1 MAKPCSMMAEVPLSL
16 IFLAGAGPLAA
27 LLAGIAIGSLLP
39 SLQRRALA
47 VPNHRSSHRVVT
59 PQGAGLGWVAST
71 VIVSLGF
78 LIWSG
83 HFEREWLFL
92 LGALVGLSFLGFVD
106 DINPLG
112 WRTKLML
119 QGLLAGMALLALPRI
134 EGAPGFQTMVLAV
147 TWLGF
152 IALINI
158 TNFVDGIDEMTV
170 AHGLPA
176 LGAAVL
182 LAGLGLL
189 SLTQGIT
196 VAAGMG
202 ALVGFWW
209 WNRHPA
215 RIFFG
220 DAGSL
225 PFGLLLGWSAALT
238 SLAGYPAAAL
248 LGIAYPVTDAGI
260 TLLRRWKAGAKL
272 TQPHRDHAF
281 QRAVDRGLPVRRVS
295 GIVLLASMI
304 TGTLAI
310 LSAVQTKPLISVV
323 CLVIGGIVVLI
334 PILVWLR
341 MPPVDRKAKA

>member
-1 MAKPCSMMAEVPLSL
+1 MSL

-92 LGALVGLSFLGFVD
+92 LGSLVGLSFLGFVD

-134 EGAPGFQTMVLAV
+134 EGASGFQIMVLAV

-196 VAAGMG
+196 AAAGMG

-281 QRAVDRGLPVRRVS
+281 QRAVDRGLSVRRVS

-341 MPPVDRKAKA
+341 MPPVDQKAKA

>member
-1 MAKPCSMMAEVPLSL
+1 MAEVPLSL

-71 VIVSLGF
+71 VIVSLAF

-196 VAAGMG
+196 AAAGMG

-281 QRAVDRGLPVRRVS
+281 QRAVDRGLPVRHVT
-295 GIVLLASMI
+295 GTVLLTSS
-304 TGTLAI
+304 TTSGLAI
-310 LSAVQTKPLISVV
+310 LSAIQGTPLTTLA
-323 CLVIGGIVVLI
+323 CLITGTLVVLLPVVTWLARS
-334 PILVWLR
+334 PIHCR
-341 MPPVDRKAKA
+341 REGQDRGPPG

>member
-1 MAKPCSMMAEVPLSL
+1 MMAEVPLSL
-16 IFLAGAGPLAA
+16 IFLAGAGPVAA

-39 SLQRRALA
+39 SLQRRAMA

-71 VIVSLGF
+71 VIVGLGF

-83 HFEREWLFL
+83 HFQREWLFL

-112 WRTKLML
+112 WRTKLVL
-119 QGLLAGMALLALPRI
+119 QGLMAGMALLALPRI
-134 EGAPGFQTMVLAV
+134 EGAPGFQILVLAV
-147 TWLGF
+147 IWLGL

-176 LGAAVL
+176 LGTAVL

-196 VAAGMG
+196 TAAGMG

-225 PFGLLLGWSAALT
+225 PFGLLLGWSAALM
-238 SLAGYPAAAL
+238 SIAGYPAAAL
-248 LGIAYPVTDAGI
+248 LSIAYPATDAGI
-260 TLLRRWKAGAKL
+260 TLFRRWRVGAKL

-295 GIVLLASMI
+295 GIVLLASTI
-304 TGTLAI
+304 TGSLAI
-310 LSAVQTKPLISVV
+310 LSAVQTTPLMSLV
-323 CLVIGGIVVLI
+323 CLVTGGIVVLI
-334 PILVWLR
+334 PILIWLR
-341 MPPVDRKAKA
+341 MPPVDQKAKA

>member
-1 MAKPCSMMAEVPLSL
+1 MMAEVPLSL
-16 IFLAGAGPLAA
+16 IFLAGAGPVAA

-39 SLQRRALA
+39 SLQRRAMA

-71 VIVSLGF
+71 VIVGLGF

-83 HFEREWLFL
+83 HFQREWLFL

-112 WRTKLML
+112 WRTKLVL
-119 QGLLAGMALLALPRI
+119 QGLMAGMALLALPRI
-134 EGAPGFQTMVLAV
+134 EGAPGFQILVLAV
-147 TWLGF
+147 IWLGL

-176 LGAAVL
+176 LGTAVL

-196 VAAGMG
+196 TAAGMG

-225 PFGLLLGWSAALT
+225 PFGLLLGWSAALM
-238 SLAGYPAAAL
+238 SIAGYPAAAL
-248 LGIAYPVTDAGI
+248 LSIAYPATDAGI
-260 TLLRRWKAGAKL
+260 TLFRRWRAGAKL

-295 GIVLLASMI
+295 GIVLLASTI
-304 TGTLAI
+304 TGSLAI
-310 LSAVQTKPLISVV
+310 LSAVQTTPLMSLV
-323 CLVIGGIVVLI
+323 CLVTGGIVVLI
-334 PILVWLR
+334 PILIWLR
-341 MPPVDRKAKA
+341 MPPVDQKAKA

>member
-1 MAKPCSMMAEVPLSL
+1 MAEVPLSL
-16 IFLAGAGPLAA
+16 IFLAGAGSLAA

-134 EGAPGFQTMVLAV
+134 EGAPGFQIMVLVV

-182 LAGLGLL
+182 LAALGLL

-196 VAAGMG
+196 AAAGMG

-238 SLAGYPAAAL
+238 GLAGYPAAAL
-248 LGIAYPVTDAGI
+248 LGIAYPATDAGI

-341 MPPVDRKAKA
+341 MPPVDQNAKA